1 MPKKVS
7 NRTNAQKLM
16 NKPSWNNLKKS
27 ASTGNMIKPSTP
39 APSMYR
45 VAKYMR
51 VEQVSEDNLVSR
63 IMLEVE
69 GIPLSSRDK
78 AEEYIISIVLL
89 IENEMIPNAI
99 SEPELLIIILLNK
112 QVKSKSS
119 KSIQ

>member
-1 MPKKVS
+1 
-7 NRTNAQKLM
+7 M
-16 NKPSWNNLKKS
+16 NKPSWNSLKKS
-27 ASTGNMIKPSTP
+27 TSTGNMIKPSTP